1 MFEVSDGVLAMTAIL
16 TEPDALTEEI
26 ETRGI
31 ALTNSITF
39 NGTTEDLMM
48 SMMSEE

>member
-16 TEPDALTEEI
+16 T
-26 ETRGI
+26 
-31 ALTNSITF
+31 NSITF
-39 NGTTEDLMM
+39 NGTAEDLMM